1 MLSFADIERAYKA
14 KSITPSVIEALRYYC
29 GQNNGRAW
37 MILGNCYRNGWVV
50 PKDNAKGAECIMKG
64 VNLGDISAM
73 GAAASSLKHGS
84 GGFVKNEGLAIQ
96 LEAQAFRLALPKAY
110 SDASCAYTVGR
121 AYYYAE
127 GGISKDYPKAYEY
140 LTVSA
145 RLGSSD
151 ALVLFA
157 SMYQYGQYVRKDI
170 SEARRLL
177 EKAVAMGNDI
187 AKIDIKYL

>member
-1 MLSFADIERAYKA
+1 MLSFADIERAYETKR
-14 KSITPSVIEALRYYC
+14 ITPSVIEALRYYC

-73 GAAASSLKHGS
+73 EAAASSLKRG
-84 GGFVKNEGLAIQ
+84 GYGFVKNEGLAIQ

-110 SDASCAYTVGR
+110 SDAFCAYTVGR

-151 ALVLFA
+151 ALVLLA
-157 SMYQYGQYVRKDI
+157 NMYECGRYVQKDI
-170 SEARRLL
+170 GMARRLL
-177 EKAVAMGNDI
+177 EKAVAMGNDV
-187 AKIDIKYL
+187 AAIDLKYL